1 MASAVM
7 IAAGS
12 IVARDYHERG
22 VRGTRSRAAVPRAE
36 DIIACHGILASLPS
50 NVPVPAHRGTH
61 MYDTLDLDTVRN
73 FATAVLIG
81 ALVGIEREKRKS
93 AEPEPGIGGLRTFIL
108 IALVGAIAGW
118 LADELHMPALLVA
131 MLVLVGAAVLAGYVL
146 AARASPES
154 LGLTTESA
162 AMAVCLLGAMTTL
175 GHRELAVPLAIVTA
189 AVLAY
194 KQPLHGFVERISWDD
209 LFAGLRLLVATFIVL
224 PLLPNRTMDP
234 WGALN
239 PYSLWLLV
247 LLISTLSLVGYV
259 GSRWLGAERGI
270 VLTGL
275 TGGLVS
281 STAVTLAFARQSRED
296 TRTATGVTLAC
307 GLLLAWCIMFGRVI
321 VEVLVVNRALTPRV
335 LIPFAAMGAVTAI
348 GAAVLFRRSVA
359 AQRHGV
365 TKTEV
370 PLTNPFSLTAA
381 SKFGALFAVVLL
393 VVKLVEV
400 RFAGKGLY
408 VVAGLAGLTDVDAI
422 TLSMAEYAK
431 SGDPHVAVGAIVV
444 ASLTNTLVKCGIV
457 TVLGGARLSRVV
469 LVATA
474 VIIAAGI
481 GALVWL

>member
-1 MASAVM
+1 MAS
-7 IAAGS
+7 
-12 IVARDYHERG
+12 R
-22 VRGTRSRAAVPRAE
+22 
-36 DIIACHGILASLPS
+36 HGILAAAPS
-50 NVPVPAHRGTH
+50 NVAAPV
-61 MYDTLDLDTVRN
+61 MYEALDLDTVRN
-73 FATAVLIG
+73 FGTAVLIG

-118 LADELHMPALLVA
+118 LADALHMPGLLVA
-131 MLVLVGAAVLAGYVL
+131 MLVIVGAAVLAGYVL
-146 AARASPES
+146 AARTSPES

-162 AMAVCLLGAMTTL
+162 AIAVCLLGAMTTL

-194 KQPLHGFVERISWDD
+194 KQPLHGFVETISWDD
-209 LFAGLRLLVATFIVL
+209 IFAGLRLLVATFIVL
-224 PLLPNRTMDP
+224 PLLPNRTLDP

-247 LLISTLSLVGYV
+247 LLISSLSLIGYV

-296 TRTATGVTLAC
+296 TRTATGLTLAC

-321 VEVLVVNRALTPRV
+321 VEVLVVNRALVGRV
-335 LIPFAAMGAVTAI
+335 LIPFATMGAATAI
-348 GAAVLFRRSVA
+348 AAGVLFRRSMTA
-359 AQRHGV
+359 ERH
-365 TKTEV
+365 TAKTEV
-370 PLTNPFSLTAA
+370 PLRNPFSLTEA
-381 SKFGALFAVVLL
+381 SKFGAFFAVVLL
-393 VVKLVEV
+393 VVKLVQV
-400 RFAGKGLY
+400 RFPGKGLY
-408 VVAGLAGLTDVDAI
+408 MVAGLAGLTDVDAI

-431 SGDPHVAVGAIVV
+431 SGDSQVAVGAIVL

-457 TVLGGARLSRVV
+457 AVLGGATLSRVV
-469 LVATA
+469 LVATG
-474 VIIAAGI
+474 VIVAAGI